1 MYFVR
6 NTFSQIES
14 GRSVTTTVAVIGI
27 GQSLRGDD
35 GAGPEAVRQWLEKF
49 QETANR
55 PEVRVAACE
64 LPGLN
69 LLDMLQ
75 EADGAILVDAVQSS
89 NAPGTIHHLS
99 EEELSA
105 FMSDSKSAHG
115 WGVAE
120 TLRLGSH
127 LMMKKDIRIIGI
139 EAEQMKLGT
148 GLSGAVSNAIPA
160 ICSAI
165 EKEVNNLLK

>member
-1 MYFVR
+1 M
-6 NTFSQIES
+6 
-14 GRSVTTTVAVIGI
+14 TTTVTVIGI

-35 GAGPEAVRQWLEKF
+35 GAGPEAVRQWLERF

-64 LPGLN
+64 LPGLV

-75 EADGAILVDAVQSS
+75 DTDSAILVDSVQSS
-89 NAPGTIHHLS
+89 NTPGTIHHLS

-105 FMSDSKSAHG
+105 FASDSKSAHG

-127 LMMKKDIRIIGI
+127 LMMKKNIRIIGI
-139 EAEQMKLGT
+139 EAGQMELGT
-148 GLSGAVSNAIPA
+148 GLSGAVSDAMPA
-160 ICSAI
+160 ICNAI
-165 EKEVNNLLK
+165 EKEVNDLLK